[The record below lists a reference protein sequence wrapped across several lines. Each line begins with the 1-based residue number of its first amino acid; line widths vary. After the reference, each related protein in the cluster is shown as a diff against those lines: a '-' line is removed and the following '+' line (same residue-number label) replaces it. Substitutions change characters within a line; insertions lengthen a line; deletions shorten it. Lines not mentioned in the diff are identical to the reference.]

1 MFLDEP
7 SKPGRPNPTN
17 WDKSFIDLEWEAPD
31 SDGGAP
37 IESYIVE
44 MRDKDE
50 RNWVKALVLPN
61 KYVSFFIFYFYEYK
75 NVIILLCVDALVE

>member
-1 MFLDEP
+1 MKSYTDEP
-7 SKPGRPNPTN
+7 SKPGKPNPTN

-61 KYVSFFIFYFYEYK
+61 KYNLFKFFFFK
-75 NVIILLCVDALVE
+75 

>member
-1 MFLDEP
+1 MVKLFLIRIMKQKINIKFYTDEP
-7 SKPGRPNPTN
+7 SKPGKPNPTN
-17 WDKSFIDLEWEAPD
+17 WDKSFVDLEWEAPE

-50 RNWVKALVLPN
+50 RNWVKALTLPN
-61 KYVSFFIFYFYEYK
+61 K
-75 NVIILLCVDALVE
+75 

>member
-1 MFLDEP
+1 MLIIQIDILIKLYTDEP
-7 SKPGRPNPTN
+7 SKPGKPNPTN

-61 KYVSFFIFYFYEYK
+61 KYVLFIFFFSNK
-75 NVIILLCVDALVE
+75 IK

>member
-1 MFLDEP
+1 MLQKIYIDEP

-17 WDKSFIDLEWEAPD
+17 WDKSFIDLEWAAPD

-61 KYVSFFIFYFYEYK
+61 K
-75 NVIILLCVDALVE
+75 

>member
-61 KYVSFFIFYFYEYK
+61 KYVSIFIFYFYEYK

>member
-1 MFLDEP
+1 MKFYHTDEP
-7 SKPGRPNPTN
+7 SKPGRPTPTN
-17 WDKSFIDLEWEAPD
+17 WDKSFIDLEWEAPE

-37 IESYIVE
+37 IESYIIE

-61 KYVSFFIFYFYEYK
+61 KCVSIVVRVIYKPYSFLLFI
-75 NVIILLCVDALVE
+75 